1 LEVKVGGNGTVERKI
16 MTESSTREAMWAQFV
31 RENNFRD
38 IAEVGVWKGE
48 FARHLLL
55 ECQQIRSYL
64 MVDSWRHL
72 EGWNKPFN
80 LSDSQLEQVYQ
91 QALLNTEFAKEKVR
105 VLRGTT
111 LEERGKIAD
120 DSLDFVYID
129 GDHSLRGI
137 VIDALSR
144 WPKLRAGG
152 VLAGDDFSDTVW
164 QHSLE
169 FEPSLVNPFMRYFA
183 DAVGEHLHVLPY
195 NQCYIQKSCSSGI
208 GQAPAASAQHGLLPL
223 LNISSLSS
231 GSDKNRELQQL
242 LALPKRLTKA
252 LLRRSSARFREREA
266 ITRHGERF
274 PEYFS
279 RTGIAFIHVP
289 KAAGT
294 SISLALYGLAVGH
307 RRLSEWQ
314 TRFPFSMRKVRTLAI
329 VRDPLERFV
338 SAFNFLKAGGMND
351 LDKNFANAQLAA
363 FSGPAELAEALV
375 DPICQAKVLVYPH
388 FTRQVDFVTNA
399 SGAVDIDCLVCL
411 EDLAVAEKWAAERSR
426 SKVVFKQMNAN
437 PIAKGKLRWTPASLD
452 VLKAIYR
459 EDFELYEAAKNLSS

>member
-1 LEVKVGGNGTVERKI
+1 
-16 MTESSTREAMWAQFV
+16 MWAQFV

-48 FARHLLL
+48 FAKHLLL
-55 ECQQIRSYL
+55 KCPQIRSYL

-111 LEERGKIAD
+111 LEEREKMAD

-137 VIDALSR
+137 VIDALSM

-164 QHSLE
+164 QHSRE

-183 DAVGEHLHVLPY
+183 DAVGERLHVLPHS
-195 NQCYIQKSCSSGI
+195 QCYIQKSRSSGI

-223 LNISSLSS
+223 LNISSFSS
-231 GSDKNRELQQL
+231 RSEKNRGVRQL

-252 LLRRSSARFREREA
+252 LLRRSSARFREREV

-307 RRLSEWQ
+307 RPLSEWQ
-314 TRFPFSMRKVRTLAI
+314 ARFPFSMRQVRTLAI
-329 VRDPLERFV
+329 VRDPLERFA

-351 LDKNFANAQLAA
+351 LDQNFANAHLAA
-363 FSGPAELAEALV
+363 FSSPAELAEALV

-388 FTRQVDFVTNA
+388 FKRQVDFVTNA
-399 SGAVDIDCLVCL
+399 SGAVDIDCLVCI
-411 EDLAVAEKWAAERSR
+411 EDISVAEKWASERKGL
-426 SKVVFKQMNAN
+426 KVVFKQMNVN
-437 PIAKGKLRWTPASLD
+437 HVAKGEIRWTPASLD
-452 VLKAIYR
+452 ALKAIYR
-459 EDFELYEAAKNLSS
+459 DDFKLYKETKKRST

>member
-1 LEVKVGGNGTVERKI
+1 
-16 MTESSTREAMWAQFV
+16 MWVQFV

-48 FARHLLL
+48 FAKYLLL
-55 ECQQIRSYL
+55 ECPQIRSYL

-80 LSDSQLEQVYQ
+80 LSESQLEQVYQ

-137 VIDALSR
+137 VIDALSM
-144 WPKLRAGG
+144 WPKLREGG

-164 QHSLE
+164 QHSRE

-183 DAVGEHLHVLPY
+183 DAVGERLHVLPHGQY
-195 NQCYIQKSCSSGI
+195 YIQKSRSCGT
-208 GQAPAASAQHGLLPL
+208 GQAPAASARHGLLPL
-223 LNISSLSS
+223 LHLSSLAG
-231 GSDKNRELQQL
+231 GSAKHRGAQQF

-266 ITRHGERF
+266 IARHGERF

-314 TRFPFSMRKVRTLAI
+314 ARFPFSMTQVRTLA
-329 VRDPLERFV
+329 VLRDPLQRFA
-338 SAFNFLKAGGMND
+338 SAFYFLKAGGMND
-351 LDKNFANAQLAA
+351 LDKNFANAKLA
-363 FSGPAELAEALV
+363 SYSSPAELAEALV
-375 DPICQAKVLVYPH
+375 DPICLAKVLVYPH
-388 FTRQVDFVTNA
+388 FSRQVDFVTNA
-399 SGAVDIDCLVCL
+399 SGAVDIDCLVSI
-411 EDLAVAEKWAAERSR
+411 EDISVAEKWASERMG
-426 SKVVFKQMNAN
+426 SKAVFKHMNAN
-437 PIAKGKLRWTPASLD
+437 SVGKGAIKWTPTSLD

-459 EDFELYEAAKNLSS
+459 EDFEMYEAVKKRSG